1 MPERVRIAP
10 DHALSSLI
18 RPEKLRQRLRD
29 MGILPHMDTR
39 EILAAVKAEV
49 SRLNKVIALL
59 EGGTPAPTSAP
70 TSTTTTPKRKAH
82 MWTAAQKKAMS
93 VKQKA
98 LWAAKKKQK

>member
-1 MPERVRIAP
+1 
-10 DHALSSLI
+10 
-18 RPEKLRQRLRD
+18 

-59 EGGTPAPTSAP
+59 EGGTPAL
-70 TSTTTTPKRKAH
+70 TSTSTTPKRKAH
-82 MWTAAQKKAMS
+82 LWTAAQKKAMS

-98 LWAAKKKQK
+98 LWAAKKKQKKG